1 MKKIIVFLMAT
12 VMLVLVSCGDDSQTD
27 GDIQFGYDFGDYGW
41 GYELSETE
49 EETEPETEPEY
60 DYLVDIF
67 EDVEDW
73 LEFSGAGD
81 ECSVKLEIP
90 RDYSREINGLY
101 IKIPEYSL
109 YNNVVEFIYN
119 NKLMGYLSFT
129 IGKTINLSAGDI
141 VTIYSN
147 NIYEL
152 NDKLLQNGFYIK
164 DSAYQ
169 ISYPD
174 RGSYISSWE
183 EAVDIYD
190 VLDEKAKECYCKYKN
205 MDINSE
211 DAENVKVPL
220 FSGVYGEIKPD
231 EVLNSES
238 RRVMAAV
245 PVYVMNSYGRYS
257 DYVVYMS
264 RIVIESEEKPEGEYY
279 TGEDVRIEEYNVE
292 YINTDGYSSF
302 SDAVLAEA
310 AKQYDKYNWH
320 Q

>member
-27 GDIQFGYDFGDYGW
+27 SDIQFGYDFGDYGW

-49 EETEPETEPEY
+49 EETEPEY
-60 DYLVDIF
+60 DYLVDVF

-90 RDYSREINGLY
+90 KDYSREINGLY
-101 IKIPEYSL
+101 IKRSVYT
-109 YNNVVEFIYN
+109 NVVELIYN
-119 NKLMGYLSFT
+119 NKSMGYFSFYIDNAT
-129 IGKTINLSAGDI
+129 NLSVGDI

-152 NDKLLQNGFYIK
+152 NNNLLQNGFYIK

-174 RGSYISSWE
+174 MGSYISSWE
-183 EAVDIYD
+183 EAVNIYD

-205 MDINSE
+205 IDINSE
-211 DAENVKVPL
+211 DAKNVKVPL

-238 RRVMAAV
+238 KRVMAAV
-245 PVYVMNSYGRYS
+245 PVYVMNSYGYYS

-264 RIVIESEEKPEGEYY
+264 GIVIESEEKPEGEYY
-279 TGEDVRIEEYNVE
+279 TDEDVRIEQYFAQ
-292 YINTDGYSSF
+292 YLNTDGYSSF
-302 SDAVLAEA
+302 SDAVLAA
-310 AKQYDKYNWH
+310 AAEKYDEYNWH

>member
-1 MKKIIVFLMAT
+1 MRKFIVFLMAT
-12 VMLVLVSCGDDSQTD
+12 VMLVLVSCGDDLQTD
-27 GDIQFGYDFGDYGW
+27 SDIQFGYDFGDYGW

-49 EETEPETEPEY
+49 EETEPEY

-81 ECSVKLEIP
+81 EGSVVLKIP
-90 RDYSREINGLY
+90 KDYSREINGLY
-101 IKIPEYSL
+101 IKKVSFYT
-109 YNNVVEFIYN
+109 NVVELIYN
-119 NKLMGYLSFT
+119 NKSMGYFAFYIDNAT
-129 IGKTINLSAGDI
+129 NLSVGDI
-141 VTIYSN
+141 VTIYNN

-152 NDKLLQNGFYIK
+152 NNNLLQNGFYIK

-174 RGSYISSWE
+174 RGSYISTWE

-190 VLDEKAKECYCKYKN
+190 VLEEKAKECYCKYN
-205 MDINSE
+205 NIDINSE

-245 PVYVMNSYGRYS
+245 PVYVMNSYGRYFN
-257 DYVVYMS
+257 YVVFMS

-279 TGEDVRIEEYNVE
+279 TGEDVRIEKYNVW

>member
-1 MKKIIVFLMAT
+1 MRKIIVFLMAT

-27 GDIQFGYDFGDYGW
+27 SDIQFGYDFGDYGW

-90 RDYSREINGLY
+90 KDYSREINGLY
-101 IKIPEYSL
+101 IKRSVYT
-109 YNNVVEFIYN
+109 NVVELIYN
-119 NKLMGYLSFT
+119 NKSMGYFSFYIDNAT
-129 IGKTINLSAGDI
+129 NLSVGDI

-152 NDKLLQNGFYIK
+152 NNNLLQNGFYIK

-174 RGSYISSWE
+174 MGSYISSWE
-183 EAVDIYD
+183 EAVNIYD

-205 MDINSE
+205 IDINSE
-211 DAENVKVPL
+211 DAKNVKVPL

-245 PVYVMNSYGRYS
+245 PVYVMNSYGYYS

-264 RIVIESEEKPEGEYY
+264 GIVIESEEKPEGEYY
-279 TGEDVRIEEYNVE
+279 TDEDVRIEQYFAQ
-292 YINTDGYSSF
+292 YLNTDGYSSF
-302 SDAVLAEA
+302 SDAVLAAA
-310 AKQYDKYNWH
+310 AKQYDEYNWH

>member
-1 MKKIIVFLMAT
+1 MRKIIVFLMAT

-27 GDIQFGYDFGDYGW
+27 SDIQFGYDFGDYGW

-90 RDYSREINGLY
+90 KDYSRETNGLY
-101 IKIPEYSL
+101 IKRVSFYT
-109 YNNVVEFIYN
+109 NVVELIYN
-119 NKLMGYLSFT
+119 NKSMGYFSFYIDNAT
-129 IGKTINLSAGDI
+129 NLSVGDI

-152 NDKLLQNGFYIK
+152 NNNLLQNGFYIK

-174 RGSYISSWE
+174 MGSYISSWE
-183 EAVDIYD
+183 EAVNIYD

-205 MDINSE
+205 IDINSKE
-211 DAENVKVPL
+211 AENVKVPL

-245 PVYVMNSYGRYS
+245 PVYVMNSYGYYS

-264 RIVIESEEKPEGEYY
+264 GIVIESEEKTEGEYY
-279 TGEDVRIEEYNVE
+279 TDEDVRIEH
-292 YINTDGYSSF
+292 YIVQYLNTDGYSSF
-302 SDAVLAEA
+302 SDAVLAATAE
-310 AKQYDKYNWH
+310 KYDEYNWH